1 MIIKNDI
8 LSFTFNEYF
17 NINKA
22 NTLINNWTEILKILP
37 QERQKKIL
45 EKAKEFDPLNSLK
58 KIVKNKNGI
67 NSVKYAFSKSSKYY
81 GRLFSKNAS
90 FQGLPREFRAVL
102 AIDNYKDIDFENC
115 HPNILEQYCNKNCIK
130 CDNLS
135 YYNSNRNNIL
145 ENLSNDLNIDKSDCK
160 NLILTL
166 LNGGNREGLTSTNDF
181 LKIFKN
187 EMTIIHNIIVQL
199 NPKIFKQVK
208 RSCSDNELNL
218 NGKVVNRIL
227 CDIENNILL
236 TAVEYL
242 MNKNYNIDCLIF
254 DGFLIRIEE
263 DKIVNDKL
271 LNETSNYV
279 FENTGYNLKLI
290 SKDFDNIINLDLFE
304 NNNDTNDL
312 SIEVTYNKDKEE
324 FEKNHF
330 KIMYPP
336 SYISIDI
343 NDELYI
349 QQTETLHQTFSH
361 KLTKILRGEVIEE
374 VPFTK
379 IWVHDKNIRVYK
391 KADFYPNKN
400 NCPSDVYNLFKGFKA
415 EEYEPINDIEKIN
428 KLVEPIIHQLKV
440 IAQEHYEFL
449 IMFYAFI
456 IQYPNIKTNV
466 NIVISGKDGCGKS
479 IINDFFRK
487 KILGDVLSSQTDDT
501 DDLFSKFSNI
511 FVKKLFLQI
520 DEISIEDF
528 TKKKLEKLKNI
539 TTSSTIKYEKK
550 GFDPIIINNY
560 INTIMTTN
568 NEFVI
573 PISQTDR
580 RNIFFKCDETYMG
593 NSKYWTE
600 LYNHINSN
608 EVSRAFYEYLLNY
621 DLSSILNNIN
631 IESGL
636 QFFRPN
642 NNYTNEL
649 KLLCLHPTYRFY
661 SALTNYIYPTNDLYI
676 KDHELYINNDELFI
690 NIQASILYK
699 KYTDWYQMCGY
710 NNKPTTLTKFFLD
723 FKKMDGIDKINK
735 NGHFIYIIEKNKLKN
750 YLIDKKLYDEDAFIN

>member
-22 NTLINNWTEILKILP
+22 NTLINNWTEILKLLP

-90 FQGLPREFRAVL
+90 FQGLPREFRAAL

-145 ENLSNDLNIDKSDCK
+145 ENISNDLNIDKSDCK

-166 LNGGNREGLTSTNDF
+166 LNGGNREGFTSTNDF

-208 RSCSDNELNL
+208 RSCGDNESNL

-263 DKIVNDKL
+263 DKIVNDEL

-290 SKDFDNIINLDLFE
+290 NKDFDNIINLDLFE
-304 NNNDTNDL
+304 NNNDINDL

-336 SYISIDI
+336 SYISIDT

-400 NCPSDVYNLFKGFKA
+400 HCPSDVYNLFKGFKA

-550 GFDPIIINNY
+550 GFDTIIINNY

-600 LYNHINSN
+600 LYNHINCN

-642 NNYTNEL
+642 TNYTNEL

-735 NGHFIYIIEKNKLKN
+735 NGHSIYIIEKNKLKN